1 MFRLCLYLFY
11 LYTSTILSPNG
22 GTREDLKV
30 SFFSPD
36 APQEF
41 IAKKVIR
48 MAFLSNESVDLIK
61 NTDRKD
67 RSVKRHINDVKQN
80 RKLEDL
86 S

>member
-1 MFRLCLYLFY
+1 
-11 LYTSTILSPNG
+11 
-22 GTREDLKV
+22 
-30 SFFSPD
+30 
-36 APQEF
+36 
-41 IAKKVIR
+41 

-67 RSVKRHINDVKQN
+67 RLVKRHINDVKQN